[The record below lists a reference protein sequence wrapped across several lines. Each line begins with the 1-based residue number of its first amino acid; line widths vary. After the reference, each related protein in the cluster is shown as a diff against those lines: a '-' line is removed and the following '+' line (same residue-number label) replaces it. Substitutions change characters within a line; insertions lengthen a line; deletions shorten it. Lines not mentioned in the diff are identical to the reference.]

1 VGYFTKEDL
10 LGATDLK
17 EQDVDLPSIGGKVR
31 VRSLPAQFS
40 NEAQSE
46 ALEFRSVG
54 REQVATINAAK
65 MELLQVL
72 HGLVNPKLNSIK
84 DAEVFATKCG
94 PAFKDVVNAI
104 DDLSGVDKEAIEEA
118 NRRFQNGA
126 GSPERE
132 DVEAAASTDGG

>member
-1 VGYFTKEDL
+1 
-10 LGATDLK
+10 
-17 EQDVDLPSIGGKVR
+17 
-31 VRSLPAQFS
+31 
-40 NEAQSE
+40 
-46 ALEFRSVG
+46 
-54 REQVATINAAK
+54 
-65 MELLQVL
+65 
-72 HGLVNPKLNSIK
+72 
-84 DAEVFATKCG
+84 VFATKCG